1 MALGFGGVWLLKDE
15 TLAHSRSGL
24 ALPASAVAAVAAAA
38 VAAAAVAAAAVAAAA
53 AAAVRKRRAFR
64 RVERRRGLWARLLGQ
79 GDEDEDIVGGDMASV
94 EFPLRLRCFVTVM
107 KALRRFDRFGWWGRR
122 WRQQLWQLAG
132 VGLGVAV
139 CLRMPLL
146 RWLAD

>member
-24 ALPASAVAAVAAAA
+24 ALPASAV
-38 VAAAAVAAAAVAAAA
+38 AAVAAAA